1 MIKKTNSA
9 EQTHALGQQLAKSL
23 KSGDV
28 VALYGGLGTGKT
40 VFAKGIAR
48 GLNISDEVVSPT
60 FTLLK
65 EYAGDLTLHHFDLYR
80 IEDVEELTH
89 IGFYDY
95 LGSDGICV
103 IEWAQNT
110 QDLQA
115 NIDVHFSGSGSD
127 ERKIEIK
134 GMACPFCA
142 GGMAR
147 ELEKIAGVEDVDLS
161 FEDGIAYL
169 STPIEQK
176 PSKEDLI
183 RIVEDAGFNVGE
195 ITYQH
200 KPFEKD
206 KRKIKKKN

>member
-1 MIKKTNSA
+1 MISKMKTFI
-9 EQTHALGQQLAKSL
+9 LL
-23 KSGDV
+23 
-28 VALYGGLGTGKT
+28 
-40 VFAKGIAR
+40 VFALFA
-48 GLNISDEVVSPT
+48 
-60 FTLLK
+60 
-65 EYAGDLTLHHFDLYR
+65 
-80 IEDVEELTH
+80 VE
-89 IGFYDY
+89 
-95 LGSDGICV
+95 
-103 IEWAQNT
+103 NT
-110 QDLQA
+110 YSQDQT
-115 NIDVHFSGSGSD
+115 N
-127 ERKIEIK
+127 ERVYVKIEIK

-161 FEDGIAYL
+161 FEDGIAFL

-195 ITYQH
+195 IFYQH